1 MGTLTYRMAAKTDVG
16 RVRTNNEDNF
26 QVDDNLSS
34 GKMTWSNNRV
44 CQLGEKGALLVVA
57 DGMGGMNAGEVA
69 SEIAI
74 NTLREYFATERLTAE
89 VMANN
94 TTIEQFMNRAVEVA
108 DENIKAEARRRPET
122 KGMGTTIVIGWLYG
136 NRLYVSWCGDSRAY
150 VFNPKNGL
158 HQLSKDHSY
167 VQELVDS
174 GRLRPEDAFD
184 FPESNIITRCL
195 SDSTTRAVPDN
206 LAEPYEVCDG
216 DIIMLCT
223 DGLCGL
229 LRDNEMARILSAYT
243 DDMDAAVTALIEG
256 ACNAGGHDNVTVC
269 LCQILSG
276 GAVANE
282 VPWDVPTPSIVPVN
296 PTPKD
301 ADAGVNVTKKRSHLG
316 LILALVGVFVLLV
329 CGGVYV
335 YVKMHKG
342 PAETNVVTNPTD
354 SQNQEDSVGP
364 LATGG
369 QVTGTEVEKGG
380 TSSNA
385 GESALDQTIKNAQAA
400 QAAKDVVKKAKQKEE
415 NGGDNGKGN
424 NDNNENTNNQGQER
438 DANSSNITP
447 IPADN

>member
-74 NTLREYFATERLTAE
+74 NTLREYFATERLTPE

-282 VPWDVPTPSIVPVN
+282 VPWDVPAPSIVPVN

-342 PAETNVVTNPTD
+342 RADTNVVINPTD
-354 SQNQEDSVGP
+354 SQKQDDSIGP
-364 LATGG
+364 LATGE
-369 QVTGTEVEKGG
+369 QVPESEGENGG
-380 TSSNA
+380 NSSNA
-385 GESALDQTIKNAQAA
+385 GESALDQTIKDAQAA
-400 QAAKDVVKKAKQKEE
+400 QAANGVVKKAEKEDKKGKDDKHKKEE
-415 NGGDNGKGN
+415 AK
-424 NDNNENTNNQGQER
+424 ER
-438 DANSSNITP
+438 DASSEDFTKVSQGE
-447 IPADN
+447 